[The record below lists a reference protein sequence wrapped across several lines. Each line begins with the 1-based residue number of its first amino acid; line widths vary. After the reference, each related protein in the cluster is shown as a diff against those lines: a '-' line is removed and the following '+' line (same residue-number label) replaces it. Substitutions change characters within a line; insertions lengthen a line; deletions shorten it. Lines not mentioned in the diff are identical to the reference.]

1 MLGRLLKVLLLALPA
16 MMVGEAMGSGRAAE
30 LVIFGGTTVWI
41 ALLVWAHTRGRD
53 DLALAGLVVVLVA
66 TAALFGIAMGSVRTV
81 GTIALPGALVIAGIF
96 LGQRALLLTFLACS
110 AVVGGLIAAQLQGW
124 LREPVYTVQLV
135 HWFEFTIVF
144 GAIAITVWY
153 ARRVA
158 VRASER
164 ARSDE
169 ARLASVLR
177 NAPFALVVSDVPDSC
192 IVEVN
197 AAYERMFRLRREDAI
212 GRTSNELALW
222 VDPRQRQ
229 AVIDQVLRDGRVSN
243 LAVVLRRTDG
253 EAFDALLS
261 SELVDSVGQ
270 RVRVTTVVDI
280 SAQQAAQRALEAS
293 ETRFRRLFDE
303 TPVASLITS
312 YPEGRISACNDAF
325 SRLVGRPREALLGRT
340 VVGLDLWDDA
350 QERTQAFERLQREG
364 MVRDQSLRIRHA
376 DGTLRHAMLNWVFME
391 VEGERFILGQ
401 MIDLSARIAAEQALL
416 ELNEGLE
423 ARVHARTAELQASNA
438 ALAEA
443 RDAAEAATRAKSQF
457 LANMSHEIRTPL
469 NAIVGLTELVLRNPE
484 LPGTVDSHL
493 QKVRRAALALLE
505 IISPILDFS
514 RIEAGGLQLEQAPFD
529 LDQVLEA
536 VRSVV
541 GVTAEAKGLTLE
553 IRVAEGLPRQRLG
566 DALRLTQVLINLAG
580 NAVKFTPTGSVVVEV
595 GAADA
600 TDAADAAGPRLRF
613 AVHDSGIGIA
623 PDKQHRLFQPFD
635 QIDGSTTRRFG
646 GTGLGLAISRELVR
660 AMGGEIEVRSEE
672 GVGSQFFFTLALP
685 CVAVTA
691 TTATT
696 PAEPSAGSAGCM
708 QALRGCRIL
717 LAEDNELNQLV
728 ARGFLE
734 DLAGARLRVVATGA
748 EALDALRKDRFD
760 LVLMDVQMPVMD
772 GYEATRRLRM
782 DPRLAD
788 LPVIAMTAHAQPSD
802 RERSLAA
809 GMNGHITKPFEASE
823 LFATLAAAL
832 KRPCVDDSAAAG
844 WPPRG

>member
-16 MMVGEAMGSGRAAE
+16 MMVGEAMGSARSTE
-30 LVIFGGTTVWI
+30 LLIFGGTTLWI

-66 TAALFGIAMGSVRTV
+66 AAALFGIAMGSVRTV

-96 LGQRALLLTFLACS
+96 LGLRALLLTFLACS

-135 HWFEFTIVF
+135 HWFEYTIVF
-144 GAIAITVWY
+144 AAIAITVWY
-153 ARRVA
+153 ARRIA

-164 ARSDE
+164 AHVDE

-212 GRTSNELALW
+212 GRTSSELALW

-243 LAVVLRRTDG
+243 LAVVLRRADG
-253 EAFDALLS
+253 EVFDALLS

-401 MIDLSARIAAEQALL
+401 MIDLSARIAAEQALR

-541 GVTAEAKGLTLE
+541 GVTAEAKGLPLE

-580 NAVKFTPTGSVVVEV
+580 NAVKFTPTGGVRVEL
-595 GAADA
+595 GS
-600 TDAADAAGPRLRF
+600 ADAAGTRVQF

-691 TTATT
+691 ITATT

-734 DLAGARLRVVATGA
+734 ELAGARLRVVATGA

-782 DPRLAD
+782 DPRLTD

-832 KRPCVDDSAAAG
+832 KRPCVDDSAAAV